1 MHGVTS
7 GLAFLHNHNIVD
19 CDLEAANVFI
29 GDDGE
34 GKYKVKLGD
43 FGMARFDFEHFSVS
57 ILPSNNDVVMG
68 TVAYTAPELLE
79 RGTKPSFQ
87 SDMYSLGMVMTEFSL
102 PDRSTPWEGELANSA
117 LIYDYIRGRERPAV
131 TEENL
136 TGLSD
141 DNARQWMRLL
151 RACWD
156 QDPSRRPSATDAH
169 HAMMSIC
176 GPEPGN
182 NYKTFEQ
189 LSDENPDTLFVPLS
203 NHQGMAVE
211 LMDEVVSSFTSQN
224 KSISEDLKNDLA
236 SNFQA
241 SDGSNSCVYLCTKIA
256 HELLKCEEVSAHKIA
271 SLIQNVV
278 EETIRSLPNRVNH
291 LRKVSDYA
299 DVYNALQIMNQHAII
314 NMQYTTTEILV
325 KQSSDNL
332 EDKQRHLKS
341 ALKSLEKSKNAEG
354 KAFAVYT
361 CNPYAILVGVVRS
374 TFIIIDTHK
383 VHEEVGGKDSGL
395 WCSLI

>member
-19 CDLEAANVFI
+19 CDLKAANVFI

-43 FGMARFDFEHFSVS
+43 FGMARFDFEQFSVS

-68 TVAYTAPELLE
+68 TAAYTAPELLE

-117 LIYDYIRGRERPAV
+117 LIYDYIRRRERPAV

-182 NYKTFEQ
+182 NYKTFEH
-189 LSDENPDTLFVPLS
+189 LSDKNPDTLFVPLS
-203 NHQGMAVE
+203 THQGMAVE

-271 SLIQNVV
+271 SLIQNVA
-278 EETIRSLPNRVNH
+278 EETIRSLPNRVNY

-299 DVYNALQIMNQHAII
+299 DVYDALQIMNQHAII
-314 NMQYTTTEILV
+314 NTQYTTTEILV

-332 EDKQRHLKS
+332 EDKQRHLKL

-374 TFIIIDTHK
+374 NFIIINTHE

-395 WCSLI
+395 WSSLI

>member
-7 GLAFLHNHNIVD
+7 GLAFLHNHSIVH
-19 CDLEAANVFI
+19 CDLKAANVFI
-29 GDDGE
+29 GDDRE

-43 FGMARFDFEHFSVS
+43 FGMARFDFKQCSVS

-68 TVAYTAPELLE
+68 TAAYTAPELLE

-117 LIYDYIRGRERPAV
+117 LIYDYIRRGERPAV

-151 RACWD
+151 PACWD

-169 HAMMSIC
+169 HAMMFIC

-241 SDGSNSCVYLCTKIA
+241 SDGSNSCIYLCTKIA
-256 HELLKCEEVSAHKIA
+256 HELLKCEEVSAH
-271 SLIQNVV
+271 
-278 EETIRSLPNRVNH
+278 
-291 LRKVSDYA
+291 
-299 DVYNALQIMNQHAII
+299 
-314 NMQYTTTEILV
+314 
-325 KQSSDNL
+325 
-332 EDKQRHLKS
+332 
-341 ALKSLEKSKNAEG
+341 
-354 KAFAVYT
+354 
-361 CNPYAILVGVVRS
+361 
-374 TFIIIDTHK
+374 
-383 VHEEVGGKDSGL
+383 
-395 WCSLI
+395 